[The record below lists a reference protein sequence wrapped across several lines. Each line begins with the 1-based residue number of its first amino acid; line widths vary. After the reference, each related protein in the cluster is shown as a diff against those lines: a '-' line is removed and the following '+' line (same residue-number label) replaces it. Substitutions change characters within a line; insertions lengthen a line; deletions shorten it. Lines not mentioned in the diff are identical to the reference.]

1 MKMYKAYELLQR
13 FKEFCKFNGW
23 KTSENDDWIIL
34 DEKYHN
40 FLLARNVHPSS
51 FKSVSAN
58 RKCVVREGLSYRVV
72 KASYI
77 AWLFS
82 NPPSESLIRILYENP
97 DFSKKVA
104 VYDLSHVLE
113 GGKTCIKLNNT
124 DSSVFKEFEKFLK
137 REFKVKIKPLKEESL
152 NIDVKTAVTKTA

>member
-1 MKMYKAYELLQR
+1 
-13 FKEFCKFNGW
+13 
-23 KTSENDDWIIL
+23 
-34 DEKYHN
+34 
-40 FLLARNVHPSS
+40 
-51 FKSVSAN
+51 
-58 RKCVVREGLSYRVV
+58 
-72 KASYI
+72 
-77 AWLFS
+77 
-82 NPPSESLIRILYENP
+82 
-97 DFSKKVA
+97 VA